1 MESGWLLH
9 TLTTQDLPHM
19 YQVENIGSVCFRARS
34 KVMMHAQ
41 LGGIGFRIRAMLFGP
56 QV

>member
-1 MESGWLLH
+1 
-9 TLTTQDLPHM
+9 M